1 MYSACRPMFVIEN
14 AQGEGIFTIDGSCCR
29 VDFICCQ
36 INEFLV
42 SDILFVLFLLLVFK
56 SPECGSF
63 FE

>member
-1 MYSACRPMFVIEN
+1 MFVIEN